1 MLLGYLKLVARYER
15 LIEISRQLNST
26 LDLQSLLQHILK
38 AATELTECEEASL
51 MLVDEASGELRFE
64 AASQLSS
71 GAIAAI
77 AIPPNSIA
85 GWIVQHAEPVLI
97 EDASD
102 DPRWYRGVDEV
113 VQYQTRNVLGVPM
126 IARNKVIGV
135 LEALNKR
142 SVHGW
147 VEDDVTT
154 LSTLAS
160 QAAIAIENS
169 RLFHQNDLVRDIVH
183 ELRAPLAALTFGTT
197 LLERPDLPEARR
209 GEVLHTLR
217 SETERLS
224 NLATSFLDLSRLES
238 GRAKLEVARCNTR
251 DLLHDS
257 IEVIRP
263 QADARGIT
271 VSITCDPTLI
281 VDGDRAKLLQV
292 MINLLTNAVKYNKE
306 QGTIMV
312 SAELTDEVGHLPN
325 RTEATQMVNIAVA
338 DTGKGMTEESLKHL
352 FERFFR
358 AKETSDQQGTGLG
371 LVIARRIVEVHGGR
385 VNVSSALN
393 VGTTFSFTVPS
404 APMTQ
409 LS

>member
-1 MLLGYLKLVARYER
+1 M
-15 LIEISRQLNST
+15 
-26 LDLQSLLQHILK
+26 
-38 AATELTECEEASL
+38 
-51 MLVDEASGELRFE
+51 
-64 AASQLSS
+64 
-71 GAIAAI
+71 
-77 AIPPNSIA
+77 
-85 GWIVQHAEPVLI
+85 
-97 EDASD
+97 
-102 DPRWYRGVDEV
+102 
-113 VQYQTRNVLGVPM
+113 
-126 IARNKVIGV
+126 
-135 LEALNKR
+135 
-142 SVHGW
+142 
-147 VEDDVTT
+147 
-154 LSTLAS
+154 
-160 QAAIAIENS
+160 
-169 RLFHQNDLVRDIVH
+169 
-183 ELRAPLAALTFGTT
+183 
-197 LLERPDLPEARR
+197 
-209 GEVLHTLR
+209 
-217 SETERLS
+217 
-224 NLATSFLDLSRLES
+224 
-238 GRAKLEVARCNTR
+238 
-251 DLLHDS
+251 
-257 IEVIRP
+257 IRP

-325 RTEATQMVNIAVA
+325 CTEATQMVNIAVA

>member
-38 AATELTECEEASL
+38 AATELTDCEEASL

-64 AASQLSS
+64 AASQMSS

-85 GWIVQHAEPVLI
+85 GWIVKHAEPVLI
-97 EDASD
+97 EDASH

-113 VQYQTRNVLGVPM
+113 MQYQTRNVLGVPM
-126 IARNKVIGV
+126 VARNKVIGV

-142 SVHGW
+142 GQHGW
-147 VEDDVTT
+147 AEDDVTT

-169 RLFHQNDLVRDIVH
+169 RLFHQNDLVSEIVH
-183 ELRAPLAALTFGTT
+183 ELRAPLAALKYGTT
-197 LLERPDLPEARR
+197 LLERPDLPDQRR
-209 GEVLHTLR
+209 GEVLHTLQ

-238 GRAKLEVARCNTR
+238 GRAKLEVARCNAL
-251 DLLHDS
+251 DMLHDS
-257 IEVIRP
+257 VEVVRP
-263 QADARGIT
+263 QADARGI
-271 VSITCDPTLI
+271 VISIVCEPTLI
-281 VDGDRAKLLQV
+281 LDGDRAKLHQV
-292 MINLLTNAVKYNKE
+292 MINLLTNAVKYNRE
-306 QGTIMV
+306 QGKIAV
-312 SAELTDEVGHLPN
+312 SATLTDEVGHLPN
-325 RTEATQMVNIAVA
+325 RSQGMPMVRISVA
-338 DTGKGMTEESLKHL
+338 DTGKGMSEDSLKHL

-358 AKETSDQQGTGLG
+358 AKETADQQGTGLG
-371 LVIARRIVEVHGGR
+371 LVIAQRIVEAHGGR
-385 VNVSSALN
+385 IDVTSTLN